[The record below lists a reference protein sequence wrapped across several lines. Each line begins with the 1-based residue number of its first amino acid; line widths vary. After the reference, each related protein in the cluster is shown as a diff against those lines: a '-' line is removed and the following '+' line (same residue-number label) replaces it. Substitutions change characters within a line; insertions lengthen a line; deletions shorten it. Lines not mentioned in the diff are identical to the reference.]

1 MKDDYQRSKVCDV
14 GRVLVIEESL
24 ICFLDVSECK
34 EEGYKQGTRMRKKE
48 GKTIRRKDDYLG
60 SKGM

>member
-24 ICFLDVSECK
+24 ICFLNVSECK

-48 GKTIRRKDDYLG
+48 KQSEGRTTI
-60 SKGM
+60 

>member
-34 EEGYKQGTRMRKKE
+34 EEGWIQARNANEKE
-48 GKTIRRKDDYLG
+48 GKTIRRKDDYLR